1 MKNRSNGGG
10 SLVQKQS
17 RKSHKKE
24 CDLGRNCPYQEEYQH
39 LLEFSHDCAPT
50 ARNTTVRA
58 SNLGFVGGGHRL
70 GGSAEPSWTRQAP
83 RMRDDLIQCELCS
96 ARVSIEQI
104 AVHLAQHESIGKTS
118 NLKNEQ
124 DSALEESILLDI
136 QRLSEQESAR
146 QAELEKERKAAEV
159 KEIEEALAISISEAH
174 KGTCTLSAVCLP
186 LRAPTLL
193 WSCSFCSGTRTRGQE
208 PSPRA

>member
-24 CDLGRNCPYQEEYQH
+24 CDLGRDCPYQEEYQH

-50 ARNTTVRA
+50 ARNAPVRA
-58 SNLGFVGGGHRL
+58 NNLGFVGSGHRL
-70 GGSAEPSWTRQAP
+70 GGSGESNWTRQAP
-83 RMRDDLIQCELCS
+83 KMWDDLIQCELCS

-104 AVHLAQHESIGKTS
+104 AVHLAQHESHGKINS
-118 NLKNEQ
+118 LKNEQ

-136 QRLSEQESAR
+136 QRLSEEESTR
-146 QAELEKERKAAEV
+146 QAELAKERKAAEL
-159 KEIEEALAISISEAH
+159 KEMEEALAISVSEAH
-174 KGTCTLSAVCLP
+174 
-186 LRAPTLL
+186 
-193 WSCSFCSGTRTRGQE
+193 RG
-208 PSPRA
+208 